1 MFKVGEAQVTALERL
16 MDHCQ
21 KDLEPLKSFTL
32 PGGGRINAFLHQ
44 ARTVCRRAEREVLK
58 LTRVEPVNE
67 WALRYVNRLSDAF
80 FVLGRW
86 VGKHMSE
93 KEYLWERGLSAHS
106 RPRKKRSWRVRGGS
120 ADMRSAVI
128 AGVYEFPERTTTRSA
143 LEIQA
148 LSARAALA
156 DAGLAPKDVNGY
168 FTVGTNPGVGPL
180 ATVDYL
186 NLHPTYIDG
195 TTIGGSSFVA
205 HVNHAAAAIAEGR
218 CRVALITYGSTAR
231 SSGIA
236 VGTRERIAGEY
247 VDQFEGLYGIS
258 TVGLYALVAQ
268 RHMHGF
274 GTTSAGHRDYLVSAA
289 AETGPRAFAEAGVTH
304 DDIDTAMIY
313 DSFTI
318 TVLMT
323 LEDLG
328 FCKKGEG
335 GRFVEGGRLQLGG
348 ALPINTDGGGL
359 SSNHPGMRGIFLVI
373 EAVKQL
379 RGECG
384 DRQVKDCRVALLHGT
399 GGTLG
404 TRHSGATLILGRA

>member
-1 MFKVGEAQVTALERL
+1 MTPAAL
-16 MDHCQ
+16 
-21 KDLEPLKSFTL
+21 
-32 PGGGRINAFLHQ
+32 
-44 ARTVCRRAEREVLK
+44 
-58 LTRVEPVNE
+58 
-67 WALRYVNRLSDAF
+67 
-80 FVLGRW
+80 
-86 VGKHMSE
+86 
-93 KEYLWERGLSAHS
+93 
-106 RPRKKRSWRVRGGS
+106 
-120 ADMRSAVI
+120 I
-128 AGVYEFPERTTTRSA
+128 AGVSEFPERKTTKSA

-156 DAGLAPKDVNGY
+156 DAGLTPKDVDGY
-168 FTVGTNPGVGPL
+168 FTVATNPGVGPL

-186 NLHPTYIDG
+186 NLRPKYVDG

-205 HVNHAAAAIAEGR
+205 HVNHAAAAIAQGR

-258 TVGLYALVAQ
+258 TVGLYALVAR
-268 RHMHGF
+268 RHMHVF
-274 GTTSAGHRDYLVSAA
+274 GTTGAQLAEIAVACRRHASLNPVALYRDPITVDDVLKSPVISSPLHLLDCCVITDGGGAVVVVHPDLARDLKKPPVRFLGSAEAVAHTSAGHRDYLVSAA
-289 AETGPRAFAEAGVTH
+289 AQTGPRAFAEAGVAH
-304 DDIDTAMIY
+304 DDIAMAMIY

-348 ALPINTDGGGL
+348 DLPINTDGGGL

-373 EAVKQL
+373 EAVRQL
-379 RGECG
+379 RGEG
-384 DRQVKDCRVALLHGT
+384 GPRQVADCRLALVHGT
-399 GGTLG
+399 GGALG